1 MGRGAEHMLAFL
13 KMMTFS
19 PKIIRERGRID
30 GKKRDFYK
38 M

>member
-1 MGRGAEHMLAFL
+1 MGRGAEHMVAFL
-13 KMMTFS
+13 KMMTFF
-19 PKIIRERGRID
+19 PKIIKESGRID